1 MSRLCLDAVLWLG
14 TSVLVCL
21 GVLVGCVF
29 IAVETGVEGRGK
41 KANFWVFSIGTLV
54 MYIHLL

>member
-29 IAVETGVEGRGK
+29 IAVETGVEGKGER
-41 KANFWVFSIGTLV
+41 S
-54 MYIHLL
+54 